1 MIECGCTS
9 ESSGELLEV
18 STLLLE
24 IQTSVGN
31 KAWGSDCMCP
41 SGDSNGTGPLAVFG
55 SWSPMPPFDWTVWD
69 TKTQHGTCPTS
80 RGKWV
85 GPLHR
90 LYGLNPK
97 LILLFQATYSQI
109 LKMGQEA
116 WPRVWLWFSPALGF
130 LLIPKL
136 WLGMVPVSGAW
147 RGRDSRAEILQGKEN
162 CKRLFSRSTGVSQWR
177 APGSKDDSDTSFI
190 FHFRRK
196 GRERLPS
203 KGGDRVEKGQSSVEG
218 ARLRKSH
225 TIQHSEERGSCLPKP
240 SWISQAFFWKLC
252 LNLFLTPHPQ
262 NHLSLGIHCSFSPFP
277 PSHHIFHCLLSSS
290 LFIYLFVWFYFCLH
304 WVFGAVHGLS
314 LLAVSAGYSSLRCA
328 SFLWWLLLWRL

>member
-1 MIECGCTS
+1 MIECVYTS
-9 ESSGELLEV
+9 ESPGELLEV
-18 STLLLE
+18 STLLE
-24 IQTSVGN
+24 IQTSVGS

-41 SGDSNGTGPLAVFG
+41 SGDSDGTGPWTVFG
-55 SWSPMPPFDWTVWD
+55 SWSPMPSFDLTVWD
-69 TKTQHGTCPTS
+69 NKTQHGTCPTS
-80 RGKWV
+80 WGKWV

-90 LYGLNPK
+90 LCGLNPK

-109 LKMGQEA
+109 IKMGQEA

-162 CKRLFSRSTGVSQWR
+162 CNGLFSRSTGVSQWR

-203 KGGDRVEKGQSSVEG
+203 KGGDRVEKGQLSLEG
-218 ARLRKSH
+218 AWLRKSH
-225 TIQHSEERGSCLPKP
+225 TIQHPEDRGTKT
-240 SWISQAFFWKLC
+240 K
-252 LNLFLTPHPQ
+252 LNLSSIFLETLPQ
-262 NHLSLGIHCSFSPFP
+262 
-277 PSHHIFHCLLSSS
+277 
-290 LFIYLFVWFYFCLH
+290 
-304 WVFGAVHGLS
+304 S
-314 LLAVSAGYSSLRCA
+314 LLNPTPPEPLKPRDSLLLFPLPTISSLRSQNCSIYA
-328 SFLWWLLLWRL
+328 SNVLIKIIDWDVPIGGRE